1 MNIETI
7 VAENTNPTELYSL
20 IEKELSLASKGLD
33 ESYEEVP
40 LAKYHIYLA
49 RKLLA
54 KYKEKYL
61 K

>member
-7 VAENTNPTELYSL
+7 VAENTKPQELYSL
-20 IEKELSLASKGLD
+20 IEKELSLANKTLGED
-33 ESYEEVP
+33 YKP
-40 LAKYHIYLA
+40 DLAQYHINLA
-49 RKLLA
+49 RKFLA